1 MNTEKYKRQLKAKE
15 QDLLV
20 QLTRAGQRARESS
33 DDTARDP
40 GDESVA
46 DEQKDEQFRGS
57 NVDWATLGQV
67 REALKRIDD
76 GTFGACLVDGEPIQE
91 QRLEA
96 IPWTAYSWAIN
107 RNWKTLTRRASRPC
121 DQVSIASM
129 RVPIGDHHPTI
140 RARHIHGIESLR
152 AASAENPG
160 PALIE

>member
-91 QRLEA
+91 KRLEA
-96 IPWTAYSWAIN
+96 IPWTADCLRHQQELEDVDAA
-107 RNWKTLTRRASRPC
+107 RKPTL
-121 DQVSIASM
+121 
-129 RVPIGDHHPTI
+129 
-140 RARHIHGIESLR
+140 
-152 AASAENPG
+152 
-160 PALIE
+160 

>member
-1 MNTEKYKRQLKAKE
+1 VSNTAEHTVNTEKYKRQLKAKE

-91 QRLEA
+91 KRLEA
-96 IPWTAYSWAIN
+96 IPWTAYCLRHQQELEDVDAA
-107 RNWKTLTRRASRPC
+107 RKPTL
-121 DQVSIASM
+121 
-129 RVPIGDHHPTI
+129 
-140 RARHIHGIESLR
+140 
-152 AASAENPG
+152 
-160 PALIE
+160 